1 MTIEEFRTFKRS
13 LARDVVK
20 FQRGK
25 ITSEEL
31 YEAMYVALG
40 KETIEETEQLLDE
53 AQRKSSKI

>member
-1 MTIEEFRTFKRS
+1 VTIEEFRTFKRT

-25 ITSEEL
+25 ITPQEL

-40 KETIEETEQLLDE
+40 KETIEETEQLIDE
-53 AQRKSSKI
+53 AQRKNNM